1 MLIGGLVQAGE
12 GVQMHAA
19 GELGQGGG
27 PVHALHELIHVQTA
41 GQVQGSGKLPVDR
54 VLHDDVHH
62 GTAAVHHGVELVPC
76 LPGRVRTGDAAQ
88 QAILCG
94 DHIAPCGGGD
104 LLTGGTQQGA
114 TPRDEAKMMT
124 PEEVA
129 RIVAR
134 GIQKRKR
141 LCLMENEG
149 RATHFVKKFAPGF
162 LDRMFYL
169 VMSREPDSPLK

>member
-1 MLIGGLVQAGE
+1 
-12 GVQMHAA
+12 MHAA

-76 LPGRVRTGDAAQ
+76 LLGRVYTGDAAQ

-104 LLTGGTQQGA
+104 LLTGGTQQGDIPHNDLTA
-114 TPRDEAKMMT
+114 DAQLLRKG
-124 PEEVA
+124 
-129 RIVAR
+129 R
-134 GIQKRKR
+134 GADRR
-141 LCLMENEG
+141 LGCGKQPGDLLAALRSSHSRHGKVSSFENLWSLY
-149 RATHFVKKFAPGF
+149 TNCHFLASTF
-162 LDRMFYL
+162 
-169 VMSREPDSPLK
+169 